1 MFSPLPQSVVD
12 QNWEVWEEKCMQK
25 EDVDAALALPHR
37 VEAGQVVVCPEC
49 NANLQ
54 TNDCP
59 CPFCCSSL
67 SDVSQ
72 QDSPRQ
78 RQEKLQRGQCT
89 KVLQT
94 KRRRAQMR
102 LVNFKRG
109 AIAKPRHGEPRCL
122 EMFVSDLTAA
132 LARPRNT
139 GGRFVS
145 HDPTHASNAFDPVDN
160 SSP

>member
-1 MFSPLPQSVVD
+1 MNKEDLDVPQHVPLPCTSFEPD
-12 QNWEVWEEKCMQK
+12 
-25 EDVDAALALPHR
+25 
-37 VEAGQVVVCPEC
+37 G
-49 NANLQ
+49 
-54 TNDCP
+54 
-59 CPFCCSSL
+59 SSM

-102 LVNFKRG
+102 LVSIKRG
-109 AIAKPRHGEPRCL
+109 AIINTRVGEPLCL
-122 EMFVSDLTAA
+122 EMCVSDLTAA
-132 LARPRNT
+132 LARSRDT

-145 HDPTHASNAFDPVDN
+145 HAPTHALNASHPVDN
-160 SSP
+160 SSS

>member
-1 MFSPLPQSVVD
+1 MLHLCLLCTGSNFCYDPRVHLHHLLLQGRL
-12 QNWEVWEEKCMQK
+12 NMQR
-25 EDVDAALALPHR
+25 DTACHY
-37 VEAGQVVVCPEC
+37 VVCPER

-54 TNDCP
+54 TNDSP

-78 RQEKLQRGQCT
+78 RQEKLQRDQRT

-109 AIAKPRHGEPRCL
+109 AIAKPQHGEPLCL

-132 LARPRNT
+132 LAGPRDT

-145 HDPTHASNAFDPVDN
+145 HDSTHASNAFDPVDK
-160 SSP
+160 SSS